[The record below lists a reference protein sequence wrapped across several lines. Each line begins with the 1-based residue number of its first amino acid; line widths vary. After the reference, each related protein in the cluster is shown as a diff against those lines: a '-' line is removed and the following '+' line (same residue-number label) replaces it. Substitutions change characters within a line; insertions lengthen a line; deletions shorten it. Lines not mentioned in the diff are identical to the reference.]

1 MYYESYKNS
10 PNGDAAGAGAAAAA
24 AAAGKWTGGIITM
37 TTLTAVALLVLAV
50 GFLYKILTQ

>member
-10 PNGDAAGAGAAAAA
+10 PNGDAAGAAAAAA

>member
-10 PNGDAAGAGAAAAA
+10 PNGDAAGAAAAA

>member
-10 PNGDAAGAGAAAAA
+10 PNGDAAGAAAA